1 MCHAAAVVVPTA
13 GEAMTRAKG
22 VRAARKAA
30 IQAILGYDG
39 YKIRE
44 TNKAMTRALDEYE
57 AAVERRAIRRYLRRR
72 AHAPE
77 IAVSFRTAD
86 RTNLNDS

>member
-1 MCHAAAVVVPTA
+1 
-13 GEAMTRAKG
+13 MTRAKG
-22 VRAARKAA
+22 VRAARKDA
-30 IQAILGYDG
+30 IRAVLGYDG
-39 YKIRE
+39 YKIPE
-44 TNKAMTRALDEYE
+44 TEANMKRALDEYE

-77 IAVSFRTAD
+77 LAVSFRTAD

>member
-1 MCHAAAVVVPTA
+1 
-13 GEAMTRAKG
+13 MTRAKG
-22 VRAARKAA
+22 VRAARAA
-30 IQAILGYDG
+30 AVRAVIGWDG
-39 YKIRE
+39 YKIPE
-44 TNKAMTRALDEYE
+44 TEENMRRALDEYE

-77 IAVSFRTAD
+77 LAVSFRTAD